1 MLPLVALV
9 GRPNVGKSTIF
20 NALTRTRDALVHDQP
35 GVTRDRNYGVCRLD
49 EDNHFLV
56 VDTGG
61 IAEEEEGLAGATT
74 RQARAAAAEA
84 DLILFVVDARDGSSA
99 MDDEIL
105 AWLRKLSRPT
115 LLLINKIDG
124 TDEDSVRSEFARYG
138 FSEMLTVSAA
148 HRQGLDDLLEEV
160 VQRLPEE
167 GSGEELDNDP
177 NRIRIAFVG
186 RPNVG
191 KSTLTNALVG
201 AKVSIVSNRPQTTRH
216 RLLGIATYPEGQLVL
231 VDTPGLHK
239 VQKRAMNRV
248 MNRAARGSLEGVD
261 AGLLV
266 IEAGRWDEE
275 DSLAFNVL
283 RDAGIPVVLV
293 VNKID
298 RLKDKGALLPFLQ
311 EVTAGRDFSSVHPI
325 SAQKRNGLEALVRD
339 VLALLPE
346 APPMFGEDEI
356 TDRSQRFLA
365 GELVREQLMRQLG
378 EELPYA
384 TTVEIERFTE
394 DGNLLRIGAVIWVE
408 REGQK
413 AIVIGKGG
421 TRLKE
426 IGAKSRLQMERLF
439 GAKVFLET
447 WVRVREG
454 WSDDEAAL
462 KAFGYE

>member
-1 MLPLVALV
+1 MSESTSYRSGSVAV
-9 GRPNVGKSTIF
+9 I
-20 NALTRTRDALVHDQP
+20 
-35 GVTRDRNYGVCRLD
+35 
-49 EDNHFLV
+49 
-56 VDTGG
+56 
-61 IAEEEEGLAGATT
+61 
-74 RQARAAAAEA
+74 
-84 DLILFVVDARDGSSA
+84 
-99 MDDEIL
+99 
-105 AWLRKLSRPT
+105 
-115 LLLINKIDG
+115 
-124 TDEDSVRSEFARYG
+124 
-138 FSEMLTVSAA
+138 
-148 HRQGLDDLLEEV
+148 
-160 VQRLPEE
+160 
-167 GSGEELDNDP
+167 
-177 NRIRIAFVG
+177 G

-216 RLLGIATYPEGQLVL
+216 RLLGIASFPQGQIVL
-231 VDTPGLHK
+231 VDTPGLHREQGK
-239 VQKRAMNRV
+239 FKASAMSRV
-248 MNRAARGSLEGVD
+248 MNRAARGSLEDVD
-261 AGLLV
+261 AAVLV

-275 DSLAFNVL
+275 DTLAYNVL
-283 RDAGIPVVLV
+283 SDAGIPVVLI
-293 VNKID
+293 VNKVD
-298 RLKDKGALLPFLQ
+298 RLKDKSALLPFLA
-311 EVTAGRDFSSVHPI
+311 EVSQGRSFAAVHPV
-325 SAQKRNGLEALVRD
+325 SALKRKGLEALTKD
-339 VLALLPE
+339 LLGLLPE
-346 APPMFGEDEI
+346 QPPMFGEDEI

-384 TTVEIERFTE
+384 TTVEIERFAE

-426 IGAKSRLQMERLF
+426 IGAKARQQMERLF

>member
-1 MLPLVALV
+1 VSQATPYRSGSVAV
-9 GRPNVGKSTIF
+9 I
-20 NALTRTRDALVHDQP
+20 
-35 GVTRDRNYGVCRLD
+35 
-49 EDNHFLV
+49 
-56 VDTGG
+56 
-61 IAEEEEGLAGATT
+61 
-74 RQARAAAAEA
+74 
-84 DLILFVVDARDGSSA
+84 
-99 MDDEIL
+99 
-105 AWLRKLSRPT
+105 
-115 LLLINKIDG
+115 
-124 TDEDSVRSEFARYG
+124 
-138 FSEMLTVSAA
+138 
-148 HRQGLDDLLEEV
+148 
-160 VQRLPEE
+160 
-167 GSGEELDNDP
+167 
-177 NRIRIAFVG
+177 G

-216 RLLGIATYPEGQLVL
+216 RLLGIASFPQGQIVL
-231 VDTPGLHK
+231 VDTPGLHREQGK
-239 VQKRAMNRV
+239 FKASAMSRV
-248 MNRAARGSLEGVD
+248 MNRAARGSLEDVD
-261 AGLLV
+261 AAVLV

-275 DSLAFNVL
+275 DTLAYNVL
-283 RDAGIPVVLV
+283 SDAGIPVVLI
-293 VNKID
+293 VNKVD
-298 RLKDKGALLPFLQ
+298 RLKDKSALLPFLA
-311 EVTAGRDFSSVHPI
+311 EVSQNRSFAAVHPV
-325 SAQKRNGLEALVRD
+325 SALKRKGLESLVKD
-339 VLALLPE
+339 LLALLPE
-346 APPMFGEDEI
+346 QPPMFGEDEI

-384 TTVEIERFTE
+384 TTVEIERFAE

-426 IGAKSRLQMERLF
+426 IGAKARQQMERLF